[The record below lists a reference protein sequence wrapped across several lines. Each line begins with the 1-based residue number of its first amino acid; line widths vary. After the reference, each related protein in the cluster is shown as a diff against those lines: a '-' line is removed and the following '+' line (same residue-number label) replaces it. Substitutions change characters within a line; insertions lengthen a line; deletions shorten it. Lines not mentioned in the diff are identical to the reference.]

1 MDPQSFV
8 RHLHSERENQ
18 TCHWGFDASNWRS
31 YVHISDIYYKK
42 PDNAAAVASDSIGCD
57 AIDRAVSPKSTEEKS
72 SSSSV
77 SAPEKAQNMLDDVKK
92 RFSLPTRKQVSSTAF
107 LFLFCLFTF
116 HNNIYTYLWFA
127 AYCQHSINH
136 KRF

>member
-42 PDNAAAVASDSIGCD
+42 PDNAAVASDSIGCD

-77 SAPEKAQNMLDDVKK
+77 LAPEKAQNMLDDVKK
-92 RFSLPTRKQVSSTAF
+92 RFSLPIRKQVSSTAF
-107 LFLFCLFTF
+107 LFCLFTF
-116 HNNIYTYLWFA
+116 PIVYISCGLQRTANI
-127 AYCQHSINH
+127 
-136 KRF
+136 R

>member
-42 PDNAAAVASDSIGCD
+42 PDNAAVASDSIGCD
-57 AIDRAVSPKSTEEKS
+57 AIDRAVSPNSTEEKS
-72 SSSSV
+72 SASV
-77 SAPEKAQNMLDDVKK
+77 PEKAQNLLDEVKK
-92 RFSLPTRKQVSSTAF
+92 RFSIPTRKQVSSAIC
-107 LFLFCLFTF
+107 CLFNLSKKIKVCC
-116 HNNIYTYLWFA
+116 H
-127 AYCQHSINH
+127 CQHSINDSTVVH
-136 KRF
+136 DSQVSLNFG

>member
-42 PDNAAAVASDSIGCD
+42 PDNAAVASDSIGCD

-72 SSSSV
+72 SSSTSV

-92 RFSLPTRKQVSSTAF
+92 RFSLPIRKQVSSTAF
-107 LFLFCLFTF
+107 LFCLFTF
-116 HNNIYTYLWFA
+116 PNNI
-127 AYCQHSINH
+127 
-136 KRF
+136 